1 MKKVRKDL
9 EDREKRIKF
18 ATEIKTNSVMV
29 RKYNNKEELTEAF
42 KHAVGA
48 REAFEDLVYGRI
60 DKSEFESKGYKLMQV
75 S

>member
-1 MKKVRKDL
+1 
-9 EDREKRIKF
+9 
-18 ATEIKTNSVMV
+18 MV
-29 RKYNNKEELTEAF
+29 RNYNNKEELTEAF

>member
-1 MKKVRKDL
+1 
-9 EDREKRIKF
+9 
-18 ATEIKTNSVMV
+18 MV

-60 DKSEFESKGYKLMQV
+60 DKSGFESKGYKLMQV

>member
-1 MKKVRKDL
+1 
-9 EDREKRIKF
+9 
-18 ATEIKTNSVMV
+18 MV

-42 KHAVGA
+42 KHAFGA
-48 REAFEDLVYGRI
+48 REAFEDLVHGRI